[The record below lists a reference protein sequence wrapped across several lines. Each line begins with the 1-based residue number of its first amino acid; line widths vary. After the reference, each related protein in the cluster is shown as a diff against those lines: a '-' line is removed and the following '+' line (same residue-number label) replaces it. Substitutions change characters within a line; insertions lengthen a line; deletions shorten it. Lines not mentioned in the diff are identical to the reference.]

1 MKLQSGELMTRIKIL
16 DRSDM
21 DAEQGRVYDAAAA
34 KKSPLG
40 GPYYAYIR
48 LPKLFE
54 AAQALREGQASG
66 PLSRR
71 EQVIV
76 QLSIARSMDARYPW
90 FAQARAALGAG
101 FDQAVV
107 DAVNARETPVL
118 SDPRERTC
126 FMVARELVEQ
136 KRLGEDSYAA
146 ALKSMG
152 ENDLVALVAHV
163 GSFVMTC
170 LTANAFAVDPP
181 ADNPTPLK
189 A

>member
-1 MKLQSGELMTRIKIL
+1 MTRIAIL
-16 DRSDM
+16 DRANM
-21 DAEQGRVYDAAAA
+21 NAAQARAYDAAVA
-34 KKSPLG
+34 KKSPVG

-48 LPKLFE
+48 LPKLFDG
-54 AAQALREGQASG
+54 AQIMRESMAGG

-76 QLSIARSMDARYPW
+76 QLTVARYLDARYPW
-90 FAQARAALGAG
+90 FAQGRATLAAG

-107 DAVNARETPVL
+107 DAVNARGVPLLT
-118 SDPRERTC
+118 DARERTC
-126 FMVARELVEQ
+126 FMVARELVEK
-136 KRLGEDSYAA
+136 KRLSDDSYAA
-146 ALKSMG
+146 ALRVMG

-170 LTANAFAVDPP
+170 LTANAFEVDPP

-189 A
+189 L